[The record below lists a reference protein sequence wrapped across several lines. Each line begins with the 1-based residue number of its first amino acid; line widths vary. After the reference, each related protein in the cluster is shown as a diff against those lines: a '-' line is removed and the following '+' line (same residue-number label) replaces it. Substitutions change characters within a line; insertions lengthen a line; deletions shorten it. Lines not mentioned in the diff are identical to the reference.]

1 MALRIVHSFRIK
13 PLGITLQPVDDTPD
27 CKLVEIR
34 DVQNADLPLHAG
46 DRVVAVN
53 GESAEVT
60 APCRAPSCG
69 ALTDPPRPPPGSPA
83 DAPITAACQGLDF
96 QGIIAK
102 LKALDVPIEVTFTRL
117 PSPATDDT
125 ADTGEGEP
133 DGSED
138 VDARV
143 KLAVGRNSKEV
154 VRVPVGA
161 GDMVLWEFSIAEYVT
176 PCHAISCRVA
186 SQHVTP
192 SMTWA

>member
-1 MALRIVHSFRIK
+1 
-13 PLGITLQPVDDTPD
+13 
-27 CKLVEIR
+27 
-34 DVQNADLPLHAG
+34 
-46 DRVVAVN
+46 
-53 GESAEVT
+53 
-60 APCRAPSCG
+60 
-69 ALTDPPRPPPGSPA
+69 
-83 DAPITAACQGLDF
+83 LDF
-96 QGIIAK
+96 QGIITK

-125 ADTGEGEP
+125 AGAGEGEP

-176 PCHAISCRVA
+176 PCHAVSCRVA
-186 SQHVTP
+186 SRRGT
-192 SMTWA
+192 SRRR